1 MTHGLGFLLT
11 ALQGSVGGIDM
22 QREGRIGQSVF
33 VAATHERF
41 AGQAS
46 QALQRVEHLRS
57 GTFEHPST
65 A

>member
-11 ALQGSVGGIDM
+11 ALQGSVGGIDV
-22 QREGRIGQSVF
+22 QRKGRIGQGVF
-33 VAATHERF
+33 MAATHEHF
-41 AGQAS
+41 ARQGG

-57 GTFEHPST
+57 GTFEHPPT